1 MVKVCLIDERI
12 ELKPYVR
19 FGLFNKS
26 YQIIFSD
33 IRVEYVDGTSIK
45 RGKRIKH
52 ANKINTV

>member
-1 MVKVCLIDERI
+1 MIDERV

-19 FGLFNKS
+19 FGFLNKS

-33 IRVEYVDGTSIK
+33 IRVEYVDGISIK